1 MKTILTWIL
10 LGSGLVAAPRVGV
23 FTMTDGGRF
32 EAEFLGVEKGRGMAW
47 RHPAFE
53 GVRYISQKGLRQL
66 RLSASD
72 APKRRV
78 HTARVRFRNGDE
90 LAINLNELNAD
101 AMQIETWF
109 AGKLSVPRHHLAWLV
124 PGGEGELVYHLSL
137 IHI

>member
-32 EAEFLGVEKGRGMAW
+32 EAEFLGIEKGRGMAW

-78 HTARVRFRNGDE
+78 HTC
-90 LAINLNELNAD
+90 LLY
-101 AMQIETWF
+101 T
-109 AGKLSVPRHHLAWLV
+109 SPSPRDRQKSRMPPSA
-124 PGGEGELVYHLSL
+124 
-137 IHI
+137 